1 MCVVTVGVD
10 GVAFSPGAAVLAV
23 AAGAGTLSRRIG
35 VVKIVF
41 LCALASIAV
50 HLGKLLLA

>member
-1 MCVVTVGVD
+1 MCVVTVGDD
-10 GVAFSPGAAVLAV
+10 GVAFSPIAALLV
-23 AAGAGTLSRRIG
+23 AAACAGTLSRRIG

-50 HLGKLLLA
+50 HFGKLLLA